1 MELTR
6 SKKNWEELGQ
16 QDPMWAILS
25 DPSKKGRRWEP
36 AAFFKTGERD
46 VNGLLDEIRVAGFPL
61 QRGTALDFGCGLG
74 RLTQALCSHFG
85 KCYGVDISS
94 TMLAEANRYNRFG
107 AACEYVLNNVSDL
120 HCFADN
126 SFDFIY
132 SHLVLQHIPP
142 EAGIQYVAEFVR
154 VLKIG
159 GLLIFQAPSEQLPA
173 PEQPVMAP
181 PVASVPITPAIEEP
195 IVLPAA
201 PTGVYE
207 NIEKL
212 IDMHALPREQVV
224 AAIEQSGGRILQ
236 VQEYNSAG
244 PEWLSF
250 RYWVTKSRS

>member
-25 DPSKKGRRWEP
+25 DPSKKGRRWDP
-36 AAFFKTGERD
+36 AAFFKTGEGD
-46 VNGLLDEIRVAGFPL
+46 VNGLLDEIRVAEFPL

-74 RLTQALCSHFG
+74 RLTQALCRHFD

-107 AACEYVLNNVSDL
+107 AACEYVLNSASDL
-120 HCFADN
+120 RCFADD

-154 VLKIG
+154 VLKVG
-159 GLLIFQAPSEQLPA
+159 GLLIFQAPSEQRSVQ
-173 PEQPVMAP
+173 EQPVM
-181 PVASVPITPAIEEP
+181 T
-195 IVLPAA
+195 PAA
-201 PTGVYE
+201 PEPVAAATEEPPASPAPSTSLYE
-207 NIEKL
+207 NMEKL
-212 IDMHALPREQVV
+212 IDMHALPRKQVV
-224 AAIEQSGGRILQ
+224 AAIEQAGGRILQ